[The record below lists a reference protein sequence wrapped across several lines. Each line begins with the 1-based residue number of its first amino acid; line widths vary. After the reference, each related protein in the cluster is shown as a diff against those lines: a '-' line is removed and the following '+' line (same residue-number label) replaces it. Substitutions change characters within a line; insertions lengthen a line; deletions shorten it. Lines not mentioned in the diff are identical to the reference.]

1 METLRTV
8 DLSEGKFECNG
19 KTYHACSQLSFP
31 RYEKLQTLLI
41 EFAYSGS
48 VGEIYTN
55 LKTSFD
61 KLNGQKFAE
70 AAIAIHN
77 TMKGIENI
85 DKKSIP
91 ALKICALFWNI
102 QGEDLA
108 DSSDIMIDS
117 KLSEWGKEL
126 DVNPFFHQAVC
137 LLPEWRAAY
146 LHYTQ
151 NILQSQP
158 MPEA

>member
-8 DLSEGKFECNG
+8 DLSEGKFECGG
-19 KTYHACSQLSFP
+19 KTYHACEQLSFA

-48 VGEIYTN
+48 VGEVYAN
-55 LKTSFD
+55 LKTAFE
-61 KLNGQKFAE
+61 KLNNQKFAE
-70 AAIAIHN
+70 AAISIHN
-77 TMKGIENI
+77 TMKGIEDI
-85 DKKSIP
+85 DRKSTP
-91 ALKICALFWNI
+91 ALKICALFWNV

-108 DSSDIMIDS
+108 DASDIMIDS
-117 KLSEWGKEL
+117 KISEWGKEL

-151 NILQSQP
+151 NFSEKVNQP
-158 MPEA
+158 QA